1 MNAIPENPIDY
12 FKEWFEQ
19 AGQHKGIAEANAV
32 NVSTATSDGLPS
44 SRMVLLKSF
53 DDSGFVFYTNL
64 GSRKAQQLK
73 QNPNAAM
80 CFYWEP
86 LDRQV
91 RIEGKVIAVDANQ
104 ADDYFA
110 SRPFKS
116 KIGAWAS
123 KQSQL
128 LDHQSTILKEIT
140 KLAARY
146 VAQDVPRPSFWS
158 GYCLQPSY
166 FEFWQRGEY
175 RLHRRHS
182 FQQDKNGHWQT
193 QLLYP

>member
-1 MNAIPENPIDY
+1 MSDVPVSPLDY
-12 FKEWFEQ
+12 FSDWFDQ
-19 AGQHKGIAEANAV
+19 ASSHKGIEEANAV
-32 NVSTATSDGLPS
+32 NVSTATSEGLPS

-53 DDSGFVFYTNL
+53 DASGFVFYTNL

-73 QNPNAAM
+73 QNPFAAM

-86 LDRQV
+86 LGRQV
-91 RIEGKVIAVDANQ
+91 RIEGQVFSVDSKQ
-104 ADDYFA
+104 ADDYFE

-123 KQSQL
+123 RQSQP
-128 LDHQSTILKEIT
+128 LDHQNTLLKEIA
-140 KLAARY
+140 KQAARY
-146 VAQDVPRPSFWS
+146 VARDVQRPPFWS
-158 GYCLQPSY
+158 GFCLVPNY

-175 RLHRRHS
+175 RLHKRHCYRR
-182 FQQDKNGHWQT
+182 DENGKWLT